1 LGKNRAADTPL
12 DASAEQARPLDSPRS
27 PVRGASVAA
36 AAARRY
42 RVLVVTNLWPTEADP
57 GWGTFVQGQMES
69 LRPLGVEY
77 DVLFMNGRESR
88 ANYVKAIFR
97 LRRRLAAKQYDLI
110 HAHFGLSGLV
120 ARCQWRVPVV
130 VSFLGDDVLGR
141 FDRKGH
147 NSFVG
152 LMFQISSFVLAR
164 IVNAV
169 IVKSVAM
176 KRTLR
181 LASARVIPSGVNLDV
196 FRPIEQVEAR
206 RALGLDNRPK
216 YVLFPYDATVARK
229 RFDLLQE
236 AVTLAHA
243 EVPEIEIL
251 QVVCVPRLQMP
262 LYFNAADVLVLLSYG
277 EGSPNAVKE
286 AMAVNLPVITVDVGD
301 ARELVGP
308 TEGCYIVSPR
318 ADEIAA
324 RIVEVCRR
332 GTRTCGREWIARYA
346 EEKIAREVLEIYDTV
361 AGRSGDLSN
370 CRLPSVDR

>member
-1 LGKNRAADTPL
+1 MPSDNTHKPGIVTIPPELP
-12 DASAEQARPLDSPRS
+12 E
-27 PVRGASVAA
+27 PV
-36 AAARRY
+36 RRY
-42 RVLVVTNLWPTEADP
+42 RILVVTNLWPTKDDP
-57 GWGTFVQGQMES
+57 GWGTFIEGQMES

-88 ANYVKAIFR
+88 ANYVKAIFE
-97 LRRRLAAKQYDLI
+97 LQRRLAATQYDLI

-141 FDRKGH
+141 FDRKGR

-152 LMFQISSFVLAR
+152 LMFQISSFILAR
-164 IVNAV
+164 TVNAV
-169 IVKSVAM
+169 IVKSAAM
-176 KRTLR
+176 KQRLR
-181 LASARVIPSGVNLDV
+181 LASARVIPSGVNLNV
-196 FRPIEQVEAR
+196 FHPIDRAEAR
-206 RALGLDNRPK
+206 RVLGLDDRPK

-236 AVTLAHA
+236 AVTLARKQ
-243 EVPEIEIL
+243 VPELEIL
-251 QVVCVPRLQMP
+251 QVVCVPRPQMP

-286 AMAVNLPVITVDVGD
+286 AMAVNLPVISVVVGD
-301 ARELVGP
+301 TRELIGS

-324 RIVEVCRR
+324 RIVEVCGR
-332 GTRTCGREWIARYA
+332 GARTRGREWIARYA
-346 EEKIAREVLEIYDTV
+346 EEKIAREVLEVYASATQ
-361 AGRSGDLSN
+361 
-370 CRLPSVDR
+370 P